1 LTIPDPAPD
10 AAQDDAHSASRAR
23 ELPALDIV
31 ADHFVAGTTQF
42 GKLELVAVNQA
53 RDWRIERL
61 VLSNPESTLTADGYW
76 QSWAARP
83 STSMNVKIDVTDA
96 GKYLERLGYPGTM
109 RGGIVHLEG
118 KLAWA
123 GSPQAIDYPSLTGNV
138 SLKAER
144 GQFLKVDPGAAKLLG
159 ILSLQSLLTFDLRD
173 LFSEGF
179 AFDTLSGSAQVAK
192 GVLTTRDFDMHGA
205 AARVGITGD
214 IDLARETQK
223 LRLRV
228 VPALGDSAA
237 TAATLLLKINP
248 ITGLGAMIAQRIL
261 KDPLGQ
267 IFALEYTVTGTWT
280 DPKVEKA
287 QAETREPAETSK

>member
-1 LTIPDPAPD
+1 VPEVPPS
-10 AAQDDAHSASRAR
+10 QSR

-31 ADHFVAGTTQF
+31 ADNFVAGTTQF

-53 RDWRIERL
+53 RDWRIQRL
-61 VLSNPESTLTADGYW
+61 VFSNPESTLSADGYW

-83 STSMNVKIDVTDA
+83 STSMNVKLEVTDA

-109 RGGIVHLEG
+109 RGGSAHLEG
-118 KLAWA
+118 KLGWA
-123 GSPQAIDYPSLTGNV
+123 GNPQTIDFPSLTGNV
-138 SLKAER
+138 SLKMGK
-144 GQFLKVDPGAAKLLG
+144 GQFLKADPGAAKLLG

-173 LFSEGF
+173 LFREGF
-179 AFDTLSGSAQVAK
+179 AFDAISSSAQVAR

-228 VPALGDSAA
+228 VPALGDGAA
-237 TAATLLLKINP
+237 AATLLLNINP
-248 ITGLGAMIAQRIL
+248 VTALGALIAQRIL

-267 IFALEYTVTGTWT
+267 IFAFEYAVTGNWSE
-280 DPKVEKA
+280 PKVERWHGEPGDSAA
-287 QAETREPAETSK
+287 Q